1 MKPNKVIF
9 AAHDFSP
16 ASKNALEIAAGL
28 AQKSASKLFIY
39 HVVSTSVLTD
49 SESLYTY
56 SPDTDIK
63 KASALLRRGITYLKK
78 KFPGMQIAFEVDYG
92 FLVPSI
98 SDKIESVNPW
108 LSVVG
113 VKKRTGL
120 DKVIFGDVCTTL
132 IGKVKSP
139 LLVVPLNYKSLK
151 LDNIAYAWDGKSAE
165 VHQLTSLKEMVGS
178 EQVSITGL
186 NVSHYDESV
195 ERNSGNFRQ
204 ALRKLFPVQHTDLK
218 QVMGLDKETEFEKA
232 VKKMKPDLL
241 VVYAHHYNAWQNLFH
256 KRFSRYA
263 LKFSQSPVLIVS

>member
-165 VHQLTSLKEMVGS
+165 VHQLASLKEMVGS